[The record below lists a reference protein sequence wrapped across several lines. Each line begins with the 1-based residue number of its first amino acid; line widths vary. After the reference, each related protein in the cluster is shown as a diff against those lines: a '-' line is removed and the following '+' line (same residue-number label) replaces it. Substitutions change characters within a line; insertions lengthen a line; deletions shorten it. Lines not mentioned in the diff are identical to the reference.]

1 MKNTN
6 FLLILII
13 VLGGCHKYPA
23 DQPVAPPPE
32 IIYASDTNRITIDGW
47 EILQISYEPELNVP
61 KFFFLNDSIGYI
73 VNYHGY
79 VYKTTNYGKTLILKS
94 VISGGTPTG
103 IYFITENEGYIARH
117 ASQEGLEGS
126 KLLKTEDGGGSWT
139 ATFYS
144 GYDKIRNLKFY
155 SSAVGAAII
164 DKSDSKGTLRSYV
177 GTTTNGGQSWV
188 IGSELNGYGD
198 YWFSEGGN
206 LYLAGPNRQ
215 ILKSSDCAV
224 NWTTMVVPLPDPLP
238 YPESYEATSRTGVIY
253 FLDDLIGFT
262 YINKSFFKTVD
273 GGLNWA
279 SSNIDLVALGDMVFS
294 DENEGFYAAPNR
306 IFIDGGDFPVKSGSF
321 VFQTHDGG
329 QTWSDPDTLKEL
341 DIFQLKNSLRDTK
354 YFNQASMILII
365 KKL

>member
-1 MKNTN
+1 
-6 FLLILII
+6 L
-13 VLGGCHKYPA
+13 
-23 DQPVAPPPE
+23 D
-32 IIYASDTNRITIDGW
+32 
-47 EILQISYEPELNVP
+47 VP
-61 KFFFLNDSIGYI
+61 RYSFLNDLVGYL
-73 VNYHGY
+73 VDYHGN
-79 VYKTTNYGKTLILKS
+79 VYKTTDAGNTWILNSKS
-94 VISGGTPTG
+94 SGGFSIS
-103 IYFITENEGYIARH
+103 IYFLNENEGYIALYN
-117 ASQEGLEGS
+117 STNEEGLEGS
-126 KLLKTEDGGGSWT
+126 ELLKTEDGGVSWT

-144 GYDKIRNLKFY
+144 GYDKIRNLKFS

-164 DKSDSKGTLRSYV
+164 DKIDSKGTLRSYV
-177 GTTTNGGQSWV
+177 GTTTNGGQSWE
-188 IGSELNGYGD
+188 IGSELIGYGD
-198 YWFSEGGN
+198 YWFSEGNN
-206 LYLAGPNRQ
+206 LYILGPNRQ

-224 NWTTMVVPLPDPLP
+224 RWTTMFVPLPDPLP
-238 YPESYEATSRTGVIY
+238 YPESYEATSCTGVIY

-273 GGLNWA
+273 GGLNWT
-279 SSNIDLVALGDMVFS
+279 SSNIDLVALGDMIFS
-294 DENEGFYAAPNR
+294 DENEGFYAAPNM